1 MDQTTEFAVIGGG
14 VVGASIAYGL
24 ARKGRSVLLLD
35 GSAGDPRASAAN
47 FGLVW
52 VQGKGPGSPDYQRLT
67 RASSD
72 LWPEFAQD
80 LAEIAGPEEGV
91 SGPVLSYERN
101 GGLTFTF
108 GEDGY
113 LEREM
118 QLHRLHNERG
128 GENDHEMIDR
138 AALQRL
144 MPDFELG
151 PGVTGASYC
160 WRDGCVNPL
169 KLHSALLRAI
179 PRLGGRVL
187 FDSRVETIRSVTL
200 GWEISTAKLRIGAEH
215 VVVAAG
221 LATTELAKRVGLDI
235 PVRPQRG
242 QVIVSQRLPRVMTL
256 PASTLRQTADGTFL
270 VGATKEDVGLD
281 RSATLDAVGQLARN
295 ALRITPA
302 LRDINVVR
310 QWAGLRVMTPDGAPV
325 YQFSANSSAAACHSG
340 ITLAPV
346 HAILFADSIA
356 GAGPVA
362 LAAFHPE
369 RFRQTA

>member
-1 MDQTTEFAVIGGG
+1 MDETADFAVIGGG

-24 ARKGRSVLLLD
+24 ALRGRSVILLD

-72 LWPEFAQD
+72 LWPAFAEE
-80 LAEIAGPEEGV
+80 LAEIAGSEDGV
-91 SGPVLSYERN
+91 PGPALSYERN

-113 LEREM
+113 LERQS

-138 AALQRL
+138 AAIQRL

-151 PGVTGASYC
+151 PEVTGASFC

-179 PRLGGRVL
+179 HRLGGRVL
-187 FDSRVETIRSVTL
+187 FDSRVEAIRSVSQ
-200 GWEISTAKLRIGAEH
+200 GWEIRTAKSRIGAGH
-215 VVVAAG
+215 VAVAAG
-221 LATTELAKRVGLDI
+221 LATTELARLVGLDI

-242 QVIVSQRLPRVMTL
+242 QVIVSQRLPPVMTL

-270 VGATKEDVGLD
+270 VGATKEDAGLD
-281 RSATLDAVGQLARN
+281 RSTTLDAAGQLARN

-310 QWAGLRVMTPDGAPV
+310 HWAGLRVMTPDGAPV

-346 HAILFADSIA
+346 HAILFVERIT
-356 GAGPVA
+356 GAVSDA
-362 LAAFHPE
+362 LAAFHPA

>member
-1 MDQTTEFAVIGGG
+1 MDETADFAVIGGG

-24 ARKGRSVLLLD
+24 ALSGCSVVLLD
-35 GSAGDPRASAAN
+35 GSASDPRASAAN

-67 RASSD
+67 RVSSD
-72 LWPEFAQD
+72 LWPAFAEE
-80 LAEIAGPEEGV
+80 LTEIAGPEEGV
-91 SGPVLSYERN
+91 PGSVLPYERN

-113 LEREM
+113 TERES

-138 AALQRL
+138 AAIQRL
-144 MPDFELG
+144 MPEFELG
-151 PGVTGASYC
+151 PEVTGASFC

-187 FDSRVETIRSVTL
+187 FGSKVDTIRPVSL
-200 GWEISTAKLRIGAEH
+200 GWELTTATGRIGVGH

-221 LATTELAKRVGLDI
+221 LATQELAESVGLDV

-281 RSATLDAVGQLARN
+281 RSTTLDAAGQLARN

-310 QWAGLRVMTPDGAPV
+310 HWAGLRVMTPDGAPI
-325 YQFSANSSAAACHSG
+325 YQFSDRASAAACHSG

-346 HAILFADSIA
+346 HARLFSGRITGGDAD
-356 GAGPVA
+356 A
-362 LAAFHPE
+362 LMAFHPA
-369 RFRQTA
+369 RFGQTA